1 MGIAGDILNKS
12 RKLVLKI
19 GSNVLA
25 DESGKLDS
33 EIVAGIAGQVAV
45 LMKAGKQVII
55 VSSGAGVSGATAV
68 GLLSRRDDMN
78 FKQALCAV
86 GQVELMLAYK
96 KQFVKYDRVVGQ
108 ILLTR
113 GDFTDAGSRLHIRNT
128 LFTLIDEGC
137 IPIIN
142 ENDTVGIEEFSLG
155 DNDLL
160 AAHTA
165 NLWNADMLIL
175 MSDIDGVFNKPPKD
189 HSDAR
194 LIPVVEDIDALEAAA
209 DIGVAGAYGTG
220 GMASKI
226 EAARTVAKFGMPM
239 LLVNGKTPDILGG
252 IAGGRL
258 DSGTVFVNE
267 TKYLKDY

>member
-1 MGIAGDILNKS
+1 MSRASEIITGS
-12 RKLVLKI
+12 RKIVLKI

-33 EIVAGIAGQVAV
+33 EIVANIAGQVSG
-45 LMKAGKQVII
+45 LIREGKQVII

-96 KQFVKYDRVVGQ
+96 KEFAKYDKVVAQ

-113 GDFTDAGSRLHIRNT
+113 DNFADASSRLHIRNT

-137 IPIIN
+137 IPVIN
-142 ENDTVGIEEFSLG
+142 ENDTVSIEEISLG

-165 NLWNADMLIL
+165 NLWNADLLIL
-175 MSDIDGVFNKPPKD
+175 MSDIDGVFDKPPKD
-189 HSDAR
+189 HADAR
-194 LIPVVEDIDALEAAA
+194 LIPVVEDIDALEKAA
-209 DIGVAGAYGTG
+209 DIGGTSSYGSG

-226 EAARTVAKFGMPM
+226 EAARTVAKFGTPL
-239 LLVNGKTPDILGG
+239 LLVNGKTPDILAG
-252 IAGGRL
+252 IA
-258 DSGTVFVNE
+258 DEKANATIFVVDE
-267 TKYLKDY
+267 R

>member
-1 MGIAGDILNKS
+1 MGIADDILKNS
-12 RKLVLKI
+12 RKIVLKI

-25 DESGKLDS
+25 DESGKLDGDV
-33 EIVAGIAGQVAV
+33 VADIAGQVAE
-45 LMKAGKQVII
+45 LIRGGKQVII

-96 KQFVKYDRVVGQ
+96 KEFAKYDKVVGQ
-108 ILLTR
+108 VLLTR
-113 GDFTDAGSRLHIRNT
+113 DNFADANSRLHIRNT

-142 ENDTVGIEEFSLG
+142 ENDTVGIEEFNLG

-165 NLWNADMLIL
+165 NLWNADLLVL
-175 MSDIDGVFNKPPKD
+175 MSDIDGVFDKPPKD
-189 HSDAR
+189 HADAR
-194 LIPVVEDIDALEAAA
+194 LIPVVEDLDALEASA
-209 DIGVAGAYGTG
+209 DIGGTSSYGSG

-226 EAARTVAKFGMPM
+226 EAARTVSKFGTPM
-239 LLVNGKTPDILGG
+239 LLVNGKRQGILAE
-252 IAGGRL
+252 IAGGGV
-258 DSGTVFVNE
+258 SGTVFVADNE
-267 TKYLKDY
+267 